1 MDGRWMWAFAA
12 LGVGVSVAGVGAR
25 VGGVGV
31 GSASAARVRSCPAR
45 AARRRVP
52 PTGHRRGGRPRAAAR
67 RPPGR
72 PAGVAW
78 TGCGLAADHT
88 DSVAHRGPALRRV
101 PHVER
106 PVEEVE
112 TRAIEPLTPPCKS
125 DLGVVWQVGLSMKPI
140 LTWAFAIGRC
150 RVALA
155 VLGGFADY
163 LRTICGLTADWPPL
177 AERPAVRPE
186 RSGRRR
192 RYPSPDPAG
201 SSPAA
206 TPPRARRAARR
217 RPVLGGGP
225 GP

>member
-1 MDGRWMWAFAA
+1 MWAFAA

-31 GSASAARVRSCPAR
+31 GSASAARVRSCAVR

-72 PAGVAW
+72 PAGVGAW

-163 LRTICGLTADWPPL
+163 LRTDCGL
-177 AERPAVRPE
+177 
-186 RSGRRR
+186 
-192 RYPSPDPAG
+192 
-201 SSPAA
+201 AA
-206 TPPRARRAARR
+206 PRRAASGPPGTVRTTPEVPLPGSR
-217 RPVLGGGP
+217 WIVSGPAFTSTALPP